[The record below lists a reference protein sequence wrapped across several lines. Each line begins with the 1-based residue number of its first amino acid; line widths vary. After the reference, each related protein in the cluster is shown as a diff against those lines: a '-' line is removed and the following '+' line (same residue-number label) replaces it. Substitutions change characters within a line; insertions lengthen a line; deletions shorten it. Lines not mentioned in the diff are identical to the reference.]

1 MSSEPKLPSRTI
13 LEGPT
18 RSGARSML
26 KAIGFTDDDLAR
38 PIVGIANTWIETMP
52 CNFHLRRLA
61 AKMKEGVRAAGGT
74 PMEFNTIAISD
85 GVTMGTEG
93 MKASLVSREVIA
105 DSIELVGRGHMFDAV
120 VALVGCDKTIPAG
133 AMALIRL
140 NVPGIV
146 LYGGSI
152 AAGHFQ
158 DHDVT
163 IGDVYEAI
171 GAHAAGLMSDEDLK
185 KLENAACPAAG
196 ACGGQFTANTMSTV
210 MEFIGLSPMGFNSV
224 PAMDP
229 QKDEVAYSTGK
240 LVMELLKRGVRPRDI
255 LTRQAFENAIASVAA
270 TGGSTNSVL
279 HLLAMAREAGV
290 PLTID
295 DFDAIS
301 KRTPLIADL
310 KPAGRYV
317 AVDVHRAGGI
327 QLIAKNLVEGGFVDE
342 RQMTASGRTIGEEAR
357 RAKET
362 PGQDV
367 VRPVTNPLKKT
378 GGLVI
383 LKGNLAPEGCVVKI
397 SGHERLHHRGPARVF
412 DREEDAMLAV
422 TSKNIKPGDVV
433 VIRYEGPRGGPGMRE
448 MLGVTGA
455 IVGEGLGES
464 VALLTDGRFSGA
476 TRGLMVGHVAPEA
489 ARGGPIAAVREG
501 DTVVFDIEARRLDV
515 DLADQEIKNRL
526 ANWREPEPRY
536 KSGVFAK
543 YAALVSSASEGAVTR
558 VDFGKSHQLSAV
570 GRSPKS

>member
-1 MSSEPKLPSRTI
+1 MSLDSQLPSRTI
-13 LEGPT
+13 LEGRT
-18 RSGARSML
+18 RAGARAML
-26 KAIGFTDDDLAR
+26 KAIGFTDADLAR

-61 AKMKEGVRAAGGT
+61 AKGKEGVRAAGGT
-74 PMEFNTIAISD
+74 PMEFNTVAISD

-93 MKASLVSREVIA
+93 MKASLISREVIA
-105 DSIELVGRGHMFDAV
+105 DSMELVGRGHMFDAL
-120 VALVGCDKTIPAG
+120 VALVGCDKTIPAA

-140 NVPGIV
+140 NIPGII

-158 DHDVT
+158 GRDVT

-171 GAHAAGLMSDEDLK
+171 GANAAGLMTDEELK
-185 KLENAACPAAG
+185 QLENVACPAAG

-224 PAMDP
+224 PALDSE
-229 QKDEVAYSTGK
+229 KDAIAYGTGQM
-240 LVMELLKRGVRPRDI
+240 VMELLGRGVRPKDI
-255 LTRQAFENAIASVAA
+255 LTKKAFENAIASVAA

-279 HLLAMAREAGV
+279 HLLAMAHEAGV
-290 PLTID
+290 RLTID
-295 DFDAIS
+295 EFDGVSA
-301 KRTPLIADL
+301 RTPLIADL
-310 KPAGRYV
+310 KPGGRYV

-327 QLIAKNLVEGGFVDE
+327 PLIARKLVEGGLGLLHEEQITV
-342 RQMTASGRTIGEEAR
+342 SGRTIGDEAR
-357 RAKET
+357 RAQEI

-367 VRPVTNPLKKT
+367 VRPVSNPLKKT

-383 LKGNLAPEGCVVKI
+383 LKGSLAPDGCVVKI
-397 SGHERLHHRGPARVF
+397 AGHERLYHRGPARVF
-412 DREEDAMLAV
+412 DCEEDAMKAV
-422 TSKNIKPGDVV
+422 TSKTVQPGDVV

-455 IVGEGLGES
+455 IVGEGFGES

-489 ARGGPIAAVREG
+489 ARGGPIAALANG
-501 DTVVFDIEARRLDV
+501 DTVVIDVNARRLDV
-515 DLADQEIKNRL
+515 ELSAEEIARRL
-526 ANWREPEPRY
+526 ATWHEPEPRY
-536 KSGVFAK
+536 KAGVFAK
-543 YAALVSSASEGAVTR
+543 YATLVSSASEGAVTG
-558 VDFGKSHQLSAV
+558 FSY
-570 GRSPKS
+570 

>member
-1 MSSEPKLPSRTI
+1 MAAQLPSRTI
-13 LEGPT
+13 FEGPT

-158 DHDVT
+158 DRDVT

-240 LVMELLKRGVRPRDI
+240 LVMELLKRGVRPSDI
-255 LTRQAFENAIASVAA
+255 LTRKAFENAIASVAA

-422 TSKNIKPGDVV
+422 TSKSIKPGDVV